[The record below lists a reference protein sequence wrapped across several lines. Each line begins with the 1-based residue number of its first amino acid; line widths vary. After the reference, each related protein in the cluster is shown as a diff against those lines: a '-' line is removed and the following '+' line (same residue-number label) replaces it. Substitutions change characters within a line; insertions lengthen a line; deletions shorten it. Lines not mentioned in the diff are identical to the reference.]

1 MIYLETNS
9 LDPTWNLAY
18 EEAVQ
23 EWDQPEDVMML
34 WQNKNAIIVGRYQ
47 NAEKEINMEAAK
59 TIGARVVR
67 RSSGGGTVYHDMGN
81 LNYTFIRPI
90 NYKQRIDLTVL
101 SKPMEQALNL
111 MGIPALVQGR
121 NDITLEGKKIS
132 GTAQRIHNKK
142 LLHHGTLL
150 FDSDLD
156 NLQSVLNVNPS
167 KIISKGIASVRSRVT
182 NIKEHVPAEKY
193 PDMQAF
199 WNGLIDA
206 FGKEAPLT
214 RMNALDHLLERAK
227 FLQETKYQTW
237 DWNFGRAPAFQYR
250 NTKRFTGGNLEIDI
264 NVENGLISECRFC
277 GDFMGLVDLDD
288 LEKTLVGVRFI
299 EADILKKLNEIDL
312 PLYLGSITAEEVIN
326 CLFEANS

>member
-9 LDPTWNLAY
+9 QDPTLNLAL

-34 WQNKNAIIVGRYQ
+34 WQNRNAIIVGRYQ
-47 NAEKEINMEAAK
+47 NAEKEVNFDAANE
-59 TIGARVVR
+59 IGAKVVR

-90 NYKQRIDLTVL
+90 DYQQRLDLTVL
-101 SKPMEQALNL
+101 SKPMEEALNF
-111 MGIPALVQGR
+111 MGIPALIQGR

-150 FDSDLD
+150 FNTDLD
-156 NLQSVLNVNPS
+156 VLQSVLNVNPS
-167 KIISKGIASVRSRVT
+167 KIVSKGISSVRSRVT
-182 NIKEHVPAEKY
+182 NIKEHIPEEKF
-193 PDMQAF
+193 PDIQAF
-199 WNGLIDA
+199 WRGLVDA
-206 FGKEAPLT
+206 FAKEGPLS
-214 RMNALDHLLERAK
+214 RVEIPNEIQERAK

-237 DWNFGRAPAFQYR
+237 EWNFGHAPAFQYR

-264 NVENGLISECRFC
+264 NVENGLISDCRIC
-277 GDFMGLVDLDD
+277 GDFMGLVELDD
-288 LEKTLVGVRFI
+288 LENSLVGIRY
-299 EADILKKLNEIDL
+299 ASDAILQKLHTVDL
-312 PLYLGSITAEEVIN
+312 PLYLGSISAEEVVT
-326 CLFEANS
+326 CLFDAG

>member
-1 MIYLETNS
+1 MIYLETKS
-9 LDPTWNLAY
+9 LDPTWNLAF

-47 NAEKEINMEAAK
+47 NAEKEINFDAANK
-59 TIGARVVR
+59 IGARVVR

-90 NYKQRIDLTVL
+90 DYQQRLDLTVL

-182 NIKEHVPAEKY
+182 NIKEHVSMDDF
-193 PDMQAF
+193 PDMRSF
-199 WNGLIDA
+199 WNGLIDGFA
-206 FGKEAPLT
+206 KEGPLT
-214 RMNALDHLLERAK
+214 RVEAPEHLLERARH
-227 FLQETKYQTW
+227 LQETKYQTW
-237 DWNFGRAPAFQYR
+237 DWNFGHAPAFQYR

-264 NVENGLISECRFC
+264 NVVNGLISECRFC
-277 GDFMGLVDLDD
+277 GDFMGLVELDD
-288 LEKTLVGVRFI
+288 LEQSLTGVRFN
-299 EADILKKLNEIDL
+299 EADILARLHDL
-312 PLYLGSITAEEVIN
+312 DLSIYLGSITAEEVVN
-326 CLFEANS
+326 CLFENN